1 MFSCAPL
8 VSGLE
13 GFQCI
18 LHMVLKS
25 NYFVWLPLCEC
36 LDNGLTHLHVMMI
49 TTSSMTMKTSRGTEL
64 IRAISRISVCAC
76 VCVCACMCVC
86 DRERVQI
93 DSEIRNDN
101 VYQANPYNIT
111 HSLYH

>member
-1 MFSCAPL
+1 
-8 VSGLE
+8 
-13 GFQCI
+13 
-18 LHMVLKS
+18 
-25 NYFVWLPLCEC
+25 
-36 LDNGLTHLHVMMI
+36 MMI

-64 IRAISRISVCAC
+64 IRAISRISMCVR

-101 VYQANPYNIT
+101 VYQADPYNIT